1 MSYKFAHVHKSYDT
15 DQKEGKRIHF
25 VQKFQRKANLI
36 MYVYNL
42 ENLSFKRTELAS
54 QTLIR
59 ETVPV
64 RPWPSVPAISL
75 LLWKDWK
82 QPTSLAVAH
91 ISGRRTK
98 GCYTSSCP
106 PLCTWPQTRKNHN
119 TWGNREGYYHS
130 CCVLWKKKGNSKI
143 TLPLKLLN

>member
-1 MSYKFAHVHKSYDT
+1 VSYKFAHVHKSYDT

-98 GCYTSSCP
+98 GCYTLHVLHSAHD
-106 PLCTWPQTRKNHN
+106 LKLGKITTLGATEKDTITRVVFY
-119 TWGNREGYYHS
+119 G
-130 CCVLWKKKGNSKI
+130 KKKGTPKLHSRWNS
-143 TLPLKLLN
+143 